1 MVIDTIRYSLKAVL
15 HVCNDIFLWLRRYFP
30 KKGWTFLFEGK
41 LQPPLFFSSSVFS
54 SMSVSTRRAVSPS
67 SVDAGRSY
75 LKCSHVYLVLKH
87 MRVTHS
93 VINCFGKPAPVLRL
107 SPHSLVYSGTVSLN
121 QPPLSLSLSLAS
133 FRCLSTSLSLAACPL
148 SPILCLSLPVRRW
161 GEYLLPSRLG
171 TRAYPHM
178 HVCGPSGSL
187 V

>member
-1 MVIDTIRYSLKAVL
+1 MFVMIYFCGCVDT
-15 HVCNDIFLWLRRYFP
+15 FLRRGELFYSKVNCSLLSF
-30 KKGWTFLFEGK
+30 FLPVYSAVCQF
-41 LQPPLFFSSSVFS
+41 QP
-54 SMSVSTRRAVSPS
+54 VSPS